1 MTALQV
7 ELYLQERP
15 YVLIHPFFEGDEVVV
30 LGGGLRVAASSV
42 LARVW
47 VRRGVGGYMRHGH
60 LRNVGVAHEKACR
73 DICSRT
79 PLFETIFDIGCESL
93 IGDELVD
100 LKSTGALLGDSLG
113 NDRGISRP
121 PAALLDF

>member
-1 MTALQV
+1 
-7 ELYLQERP
+7 
-15 YVLIHPFFEGDEVVV
+15 
-30 LGGGLRVAASSV
+30 
-42 LARVW
+42 
-47 VRRGVGGYMRHGH
+47 MRHGH

-100 LKSTGALLGDSLG
+100 LKWLFSFPGGV
-113 NDRGISRP
+113 
-121 PAALLDF
+121 AALP